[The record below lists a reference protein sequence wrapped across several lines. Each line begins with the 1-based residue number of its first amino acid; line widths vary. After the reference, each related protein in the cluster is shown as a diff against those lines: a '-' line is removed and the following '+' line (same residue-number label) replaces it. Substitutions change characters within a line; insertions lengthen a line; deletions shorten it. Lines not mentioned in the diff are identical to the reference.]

1 MIIVSASVT
10 AEMSEIASQKSPVS
24 LDKTSKPANPYA
36 YEQGTYPSNET
47 GKRLQQQ

>member
-1 MIIVSASVT
+1 MIIISTSVVV
-10 AEMSEIASQKSPVS
+10 EMSKIETQKSPVS